1 MQLNNLLTYLLN
13 ENLDEVAKSL
23 ADAQGQKLALYRDN
37 IRLILIDP
45 DAIFKE
51 LESVQGNDSLM
62 INVGNLQEV
71 LKVHA
76 RKYPE
81 HFPDLGMIL
90 SNLTKSISDATST
103 KNAASIERVL
113 ELIDNIRSMYW
124 DMHKARLKQI
134 NKSYK
139 SGTNSQLIIINKE
152 KEAYDRLLNKVEEN
166 FRYIVEPDAT
176 KHKELKNIIASSL
189 HSGIVG
195 YIRFEMAPECSDSKR
210 TYQVISS
217 AALKGWG
224 PLMYDI
230 AMSVLHPNYLTA
242 DRNSNSADADKVW
255 TYYLKN
261 RSDVNK
267 ELMEELIS
275 DDECE
280 LPTSSSETVDN
291 KLDQARMI
299 IAKSKKNKSRAT
311 MVDREIASRRDIK
324 DQPPDD
330 ERLMDV
336 REEIKKV
343 LADVPQAWRYQI
355 KTPIDISALDNRYKL
370 FIGKALSRYKANI
383 TPEMLKLAA
392 GHFFDSMYSL

>member
-1 MQLNNLLTYLLN
+1 MQLNNLLNYLLN
-13 ENLDEVAKSL
+13 ESLDEVAKSL
-23 ADAQGQKLALYRDN
+23 ADAQGKKLAIYRN
-37 IRLILIDP
+37 NYRIILIDP
-45 DAIFKE
+45 DTFFKE
-51 LESVQGNDSLM
+51 LESAQGNNSLM

-90 SNLTKSISDATST
+90 SNLTKSISDATFT
-103 KNAASIERVL
+103 KSDASIKRVL

-124 DMHKARLKQI
+124 SMHKVRLRQSDLYSNFSKLK
-134 NKSYK
+134 N
-139 SGTNSQLIIINKE
+139 E
-152 KEAYDRLLNKVEEN
+152 KEAYDRLLNKIEEN
-166 FRYIVEPDAT
+166 FRYIAAPAAT

-195 YIRFEMAPECSDSKR
+195 YIRLEKAPECSESKS
-210 TYQVISS
+210 TYQVVSS

-224 PLMYDI
+224 PLTYDI
-230 AMSVLHPNYLTA
+230 AMSVLHPNWLTA
-242 DRNSNSADADKVW
+242 DRNSISEDADKIW

-261 RSDVNK
+261 RSDVDK

-291 KLDQARMI
+291 KLDQARKMI
-299 IAKSKKNKSRAT
+299 SKNKGSKPKAT
-311 MVDREIASRRDIK
+311 MVDREIDQVRDGK
-324 DQPPDD
+324 EKPSDD
-330 ERLMDV
+330 ERLIDV
-336 REEIKKV
+336 KEEMKKI

-355 KTPIDISALDNRYKL
+355 KTPIDISSLEDRYKL
-370 FIGKALSRYKANI
+370 FIGKVLSRYKVNI
-383 TPEMLKLAA
+383 TPDMLIMAA
-392 GHFFDSMYSL
+392 AHFFDAMYPG